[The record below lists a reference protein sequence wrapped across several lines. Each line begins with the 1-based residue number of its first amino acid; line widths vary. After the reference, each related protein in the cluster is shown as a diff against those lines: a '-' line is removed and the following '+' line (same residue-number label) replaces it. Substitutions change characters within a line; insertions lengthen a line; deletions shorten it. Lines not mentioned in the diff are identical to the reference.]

1 MLTRWI
7 GVARWNY
14 SLPESRTIQAY
25 AGLQYTSC
33 CWAFR
38 AIARHRLQPDGSVD
52 NSVMVELEL
61 SGFAKL
67 GEAEDTPLKQ
77 GKFIFE

>member
-1 MLTRWI
+1 
-7 GVARWNY
+7 
-14 SLPESRTIQAY
+14 
-25 AGLQYTSC
+25 
-33 CWAFR
+33 
-38 AIARHRLQPDGSVD
+38 
-52 NSVMVELEL
+52 MVELEL